1 MTDIIT
7 TLYNL
12 KEHGEKCGF
21 KAKHFS
27 NPGTTFMLVISVR
40 VKVKDVTFTLYFYLT
55 LLRPVKVYCTT
66 VCVSSATVADDA
78 QYVEQCE
85 YDSTTVVCPVHR
97 SEPCDCHN
105 WTTIGRKGRS
115 ERPGRLPRLQAST
128 LDGSGSSG

>member
-1 MTDIIT
+1 MSQVSDRSFRALRSTEE
-7 TLYNL
+7 LR
-12 KEHGEKCGF
+12 
-21 KAKHFS
+21 
-27 NPGTTFMLVISVR
+27 TF
-40 VKVKDVTFTLYFYLT
+40 
-55 LLRPVKVYCTT
+55 VKVYCTT

-105 WTTIGRKGRS
+105 WTTIGRKGKS

-128 LDGSGSSG
+128 LDGLGSSG